1 MRATGKLHP
10 EPPALG
16 PERYLYARVTLL
28 RVIDGDT
35 ILLRFPLPFHVRM
48 DLDVRLLGIN
58 APERVG
64 ASAAAGAAATA
75 YLTELL
81 TSADSLTV
89 QTRKTDKY
97 GRWLAEIWAS
107 KAGVWSNVNT
117 AMLTA
122 GHAVSYWP

>member
-1 MRATGKLHP
+1 MLHP

-16 PERYLYARVTLL
+16 PERYLYSRVTLL
-28 RVIDGDT
+28 RVVDGDT
-35 ILLRFPLPFHVRM
+35 TILRFPLPFHVRM

-64 ASAAAGAAATA
+64 ESAAAGAAATGH
-75 YLTELL
+75 LTLLL
-81 TSADSLTV
+81 TYADSLTV

-107 KAGVWSNVNT
+107 KAGTWSNVNA
-117 AMLTA
+117 AMLAA
-122 GHAVSYWP
+122 GHAVPYWPK